1 MRQLIR
7 YIFFLLLTGLLLA
20 GSAGNAHAQKKKSGG
35 VKSKQSE
42 LQKLRKEI
50 DRYEKRIKESEKR
63 ERSALQ
69 RLDDY
74 DRQTSLLRSLVT
86 RLTEDIAENQKEI
99 AIAKLNLSTAENEL
113 KQLKRS
119 YARTIVGMYKRGRTH
134 DTELLLSSESVNE
147 MFIRSKYLKAYSER
161 QRVNA
166 NEIRRKKRAI
176 ELQKMLL
183 ESKLKEQRLA
193 IQEKRSEDGLLSRK
207 VKEHKRLLTKVRQDK
222 QSYEKQLR
230 RKQAAARKVERMIAD
245 LIERERKR
253 LEAARKKT
261 APTASRGAT
270 AKAPPRKALTS
281 TTFGKKRGKLPW
293 PVTQGALLEVFGEN
307 RNAKGHVFIN
317 NGIDISVPVGS
328 PVASVADGTV
338 SMVTYIAGFGNLVI
352 VDHSELFYTVYANL
366 SQGSVRAKQKVN
378 AGQKLGKT
386 GEGVSGP
393 MMHFELWYD
402 RLKQNPLSWL
412 KKR

>member
-1 MRQLIR
+1 MRQLFR
-7 YIFFLLLTGLLLA
+7 YMFLLALSFLLVA
-20 GSAGNAHAQKKKSGG
+20 GVAGDLCAQKKKSGS

-42 LQKLRKEI
+42 LKKLRKEI
-50 DRYEKRIKESEKR
+50 NRYEKRIKESEKR
-63 ERSALQ
+63 ERSTLQ
-69 RLDDY
+69 RIDDY

-113 KQLKRS
+113 KQLKRR
-119 YARTIVGMYKRGRTH
+119 YARTIVSMYKRGRTH

-161 QRVNA
+161 QRSNA

-183 ESKLKEQRLA
+183 ETKLREQHLA
-193 IQEKRSEDGLLSRK
+193 IKEKRAEDGVLRRK
-207 VKEHKRLLTKVRQDK
+207 VKEHKRLLSKVRQDK

-253 LEAARKKT
+253 LASKRSTPRGKT
-261 APTASRGAT
+261 SLSTA
-270 AKAPPRKALTS
+270 AKAVPRKALTN
-281 TTFGKKRGKLPW
+281 TAFGKRRGRLPW
-293 PVTQGALLEVFGEN
+293 PVSQGSVIEGFGEHRKAN
-307 RNAKGHVFIN
+307 GLVFFN
-317 NGIDISVPVGS
+317 NGIDVAVPAGSSVK
-328 PVASVADGTV
+328 SVAAGTV
-338 SMVTYIAGFGNLVI
+338 SMINFIAGFGNLVI
-352 VDHSELFYTVYANL
+352 VDHSDLFFTVYANL
-366 SQGSVRAKQKVN
+366 SQVTIRKDQKVK
-378 AGQKLGKT
+378 AGQQIGKS

-393 MMHFELWYD
+393 MLHFELWYD
-402 RLKQNPLSWL
+402 RLKQNPITWL
-412 KKR
+412 AKR